1 MKRVKL
7 VKAAKERANGGG
19 NYFTNPKTKLKFIS
33 TGCKM
38 FDLALGG
45 GWAENRAKR
54 CCASRPRLTSQS
66 STPRVASFTV
76 RPRAHSTR
84 PMPRRWAFR
93 SIAWKGLRTIPSRR

>member
-45 GWAENRAKR
+45 GWAENRISNIVGDK
-54 CCASRPRLTSQS
+54 
-66 STPRVASFTV
+66 STGKTLLCIEAAANF
-76 RPRAHSTR
+76 AHQVPQGSHHL
-84 PMPRRWAFR
+84 P
-93 SIAWKGLRTIPSRR
+93 